1 MIAGR
6 CLVDTNVLV
15 YAYDRSNPAKQ
26 KRAFEV
32 LDRLAL
38 STRGVLSAQVLSEF
52 FVVVTRKIPNPLS
65 VADAVRSVENYLRA
79 WHVLAITPPLIYEA
93 LRGTEQSRM
102 SYWDALIWATAK
114 LNQISIILSEDFQ
127 DGRLL
132 EGVQF
137 VNPFA
142 RALDL

>member
-15 YAYDRSNPAKQ
+15 YAYDRSNLTKQ

-52 FVVVTRKIPNPLS
+52 FVVVTRKIPNPLP
-65 VADAVRSVENYLRA
+65 VAHAVRSVENYLRS
-79 WHVLAITPPLIYEA
+79 WYVVPITPPLIYEA
-93 LRGTEQSRM
+93 LRGTEQHRM

-114 LNQISIILSEDFQ
+114 LNQIQTILSEDFQ
-127 DGRLL
+127 DGRAV
-132 EGVQF
+132 EGVRF
-137 VNPFA
+137 VNPFS
-142 RALDL
+142 RESEI

>member
-26 KRAFEV
+26 KRTFEV

-38 STRGVLSAQVLSEF
+38 SMRGVLSAQVLSEF
-52 FVVVTRKIPNPLS
+52 FVVVTRKIPNPLP

-93 LRGTEQSRM
+93 LRGTEQCRM

-114 LNQISIILSEDFQ
+114 LNQIQMILSEDFQ
-127 DGRLL
+127 DGRVV
-132 EGVQF
+132 EGVRF
-137 VNPFA
+137 VNPFS
-142 RALDL
+142 RELEI